1 MDLDFGLGVLECSGN
16 CFLLHVEVSEGLL
29 PLLDLVEDSFNVVS
43 WIRHLGLDQDKNLE
57 IIDHLL

>member
-1 MDLDFGLGVLECSGN
+1 MDLDFGLRVLKCSSN

-43 WIRHLGLDQDKNLE
+43 WIRHLGLDRDKNLE